1 MFLCNRSIGAHI
13 YGLYRIYFS
22 GTEWQSFSKLC
33 PFSDM
38 KMKMVNFLTDLENM
52 IKHGALQHY
61 MLFLCSNLT
70 LESDSNSRT

>member
-13 YGLYRIYFS
+13 YLLYCIYFS

-38 KMKMVNFLTDLENM
+38 KMVNFLTENM
-52 IKHGALQHY
+52 IKQGALQHY